1 MSLKT
6 DLNTL
11 MNADSTIN
19 GLVTGIYFQHAT
31 DNIALTSEYIVYI
44 MRTVDE
50 ISSFDAYNEKDIID
64 LDVEV
69 YSDSTLTLDTLC
81 EAVRTYLDNY
91 SDSNFLDC
99 RLTTD
104 EQDED
109 LEKGQY
115 RNILTYRIIYQN

>member
-6 DLNTL
+6 DLKTV

-19 GLVTGIYFQHAT
+19 GLVSGIFFQHAT
-31 DNIALTSEYIVYI
+31 DNKDLTSEYIVYL

-50 ISSFDAYNEKDIID
+50 ISSFDAYNEMDIIE
-64 LDVEV
+64 LDTEV
-69 YSDSTLTLDTLC
+69 YSGDTLSLDTIS
-81 EAVRTYLDNY
+81 EAVRAYLDNY
-91 SDSNFLDC
+91 SDSSFLDC
-99 RLTTD
+99 QLIND

-115 RNILTYRIIYQN
+115 RNTLTYRIIYKN

>member
-19 GLVTGIYFQHAT
+19 GLVDGIFFQHAT
-31 DNIALTSEYIVYI
+31 DNISLTNEYIVYTL
-44 MRTVDE
+44 RTVDE

-64 LDVEV
+64 LDIEA
-69 YSDSTLTLDTLC
+69 YSDSTLTLDTLS
-81 EAVRTYLDNY
+81 EAIRAYLDNH

-99 RLTTD
+99 RLLSD

-109 LEKGQY
+109 IEKGQY
-115 RNILTYRIIYQN
+115 RNTLTYRIIYEN